1 MLAQVLDIKTN
12 KQITDQ
18 LVNAIITSIVHG
30 LHNIV
35 WENEIYENIVK
46 TNILM
51 YMFY

>member
-18 LVNAIITSIVHG
+18 LVNAIITSIVRG